1 MPPEKL
7 KSMHKILVL
16 ILSIIA
22 LINTSAQAIKKDSE
36 YSNDELVRLLA
47 KSFPDNTQLSIALVN
62 DTSVNYLGFKKQTDS
77 LVCVNNK
84 DSVFEIGSI
93 TKIFTSLLLAD
104 LVSNQIVELDDSID
118 GYFPF
123 KLNRY
128 SNGVHPVTFR
138 TLANHTSGL
147 PRDPINYDFS
157 LYPDNHFSG
166 YSYELLEDY
175 LKNQMTIY
183 PEPGDNYEYSNLGFG
198 ILGYLLE
205 HISSKSFEELLQ
217 EKVLKKYDMISTSS
231 NRSKITNNIIK
242 GQDANGKIT
251 PNWDMNSMVAAGGML
266 SNVVDLSKFAIA
278 NFSNDSVLNLQR
290 KTTFQ
295 TKHMKI
301 ALGWELF
308 KFGEIDNLS
317 GFCHG
322 GGTGGYCSFLILDV
336 NNKLAVI
343 ILTNV
348 SAFYPDNGKISIL
361 GFELLRNMYNQ
372 L

>member
-1 MPPEKL
+1 
-7 KSMHKILVL
+7 
-16 ILSIIA
+16 
-22 LINTSAQAIKKDSE
+22 
-36 YSNDELVRLLA
+36 
-47 KSFPDNTQLSIALVN
+47 
-62 DTSVNYLGFKKQTDS
+62 
-77 LVCVNNK
+77 
-84 DSVFEIGSI
+84 
-93 TKIFTSLLLAD
+93 
-104 LVSNQIVELDDSID
+104 
-118 GYFPF
+118 
-123 KLNRY
+123 
-128 SNGVHPVTFR
+128 
-138 TLANHTSGL
+138 
-147 PRDPINYDFS
+147 
-157 LYPDNHFSG
+157 
-166 YSYELLEDY
+166 
-175 LKNQMTIY
+175 
-183 PEPGDNYEYSNLGFG
+183 
-198 ILGYLLE
+198 
-205 HISSKSFEELLQ
+205 
-217 EKVLKKYDMISTSS
+217 
-231 NRSKITNNIIK
+231 
-242 GQDANGKIT
+242 
-251 PNWDMNSMVAAGGML
+251 MNSMVAAEGML

>member
-1 MPPEKL
+1 MHSERL
-7 KSMHKILVL
+7 KSMHKILISIFL
-16 ILSIIA
+16 IFT
-22 LINTSAQAIKKDSE
+22 LINISAQTVKEDSG
-36 YSNDELVRLLA
+36 YSNNELVKLLA
-47 KSFPDNTQLSIALVN
+47 KDFPENTQLSIALVN
-62 DTSVNYLGFKKQTDS
+62 DTLVNYLGFKKQTDS
-77 LVCVNNK
+77 LICVNNK
-84 DSVFEIGSI
+84 DSIFEIGSI
-93 TKIFTSLLLAD
+93 TKVFTSLLLAD
-104 LVSNQIVELDDSID
+104 FVCNKIVELDDSID
-118 GYFPF
+118 GFLPF

-128 SNGVHPVTFR
+128 SSDGHLVTFK

-147 PRDPINYDFS
+147 PRDPVNYDFS
-157 LYPDNHFSG
+157 KYPDNHFSG
-166 YSYELLEDY
+166 YSYELLEFY
-175 LKNQMTIY
+175 LKNQMEIY
-183 PEPGDNYEYSNLGFG
+183 PEPGKIYEYSNLGFG

-217 EKVLKKYDMISTSS
+217 EKVLKKYGMISTSS
-231 NRSKITNNIIK
+231 DRSKITNNIIK
-242 GQDANGKIT
+242 GQDANGKTT

-278 NFSNDSVLNLQR
+278 NFSNDSIMELQR

-295 TKHMKI
+295 TEYRNV
-301 ALGWELF
+301 ALGWDLF
-308 KFGEIDNLS
+308 KFGEIDDLS

-322 GGTGGYCSFLILDV
+322 GGTGGYCSFLVLDV
-336 NNKLAVI
+336 NNKLAVV